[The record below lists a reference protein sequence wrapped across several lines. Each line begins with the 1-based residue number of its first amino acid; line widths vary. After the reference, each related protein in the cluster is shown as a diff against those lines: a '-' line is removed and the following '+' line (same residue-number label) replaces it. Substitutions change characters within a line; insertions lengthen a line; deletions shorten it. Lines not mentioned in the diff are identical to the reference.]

1 MKSIFILATLSL
13 SLFFIGQ
20 ADPKPD
26 LPALGQT
33 LAKNAI
39 TAAQDVIKI
48 AKSIGGEIAD
58 TCVETSNDA
67 IDNLNECIGYLKK
80 LDKSSID
87 DLKTKASAAL
97 TNVGTC
103 DDEFGSGEPANLKA
117 ANKKAQD
124 FISALLSLAG
134 QL

>member
-1 MKSIFILATLSL
+1 MKFIFILATLSL

-39 TAAQDVIKI
+39 IAAQDVIKI

-58 TCVETSNDA
+58 TCVETSHDA

-97 TNVGTC
+97 TDVGTC

-117 ANKKAQD
+117 ANKKTQD